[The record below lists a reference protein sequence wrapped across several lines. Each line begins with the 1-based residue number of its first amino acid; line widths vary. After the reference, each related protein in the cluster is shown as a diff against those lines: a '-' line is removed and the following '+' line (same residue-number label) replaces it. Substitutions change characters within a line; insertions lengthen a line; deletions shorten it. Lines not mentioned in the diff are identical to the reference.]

1 MIGNDQVDFFE
12 LSFEEI
18 KGWFMPV
25 NQEDSVILNK
35 ASIERGMFMTT
46 AYKVLVF
53 EEKKKTNCS
62 YEKIEI
68 PPLKSQNKTMNYSK
82 LGPDGIV
89 KKGVPVYKGDIIVG
103 KTLTKV
109 QKEDEEKNDC
119 SLAISSG
126 EEGVIDDIWKGVCE
140 EGYVMIKVKIRQLR
154 FPEVGDKCACFTD
167 QTSVL
172 TVGGWKNIKD
182 ILTTDRVAT
191 LQNNKIIY
199 DYPLKTFE
207 YDYEGK
213 MYHLE
218 TENLDMTITPNHKLY
233 IKYEDK
239 KEFELVKVEE
249 VFGTTVYHKKN
260 GDYNCDKNYYKN
272 LIETLISFN
281 KDYITLEFAENIQK
295 LSICAGWSVD
305 IEKYKNQYKI
315 HINKTEKE
323 NEVLSD
329 IQKEKWIDY
338 IGKVYCIEVPGNI
351 FYVKQNGK
359 TYWSGNSR
367 SSQKGVCGL
376 LLPQEDMPF
385 TSQGIT
391 PDLLM
396 NPHSLPSR
404 MTLSQLIECLY
415 SKTGSLDGKFGDAT
429 AFTDQSID
437 PVEWIADMLKKHGFQ
452 KYGNEKMFNGFTGEF
467 LDSEIFIGPTY
478 YQRLKHMVQDKI
490 HCLTLDHEVLTFYG
504 WKMIGEIKKND
515 LVATLN
521 KDGYL
526 EYQYPINIYDYPE
539 YEGSMYSIKN
549 KMVDLLVTG
558 NHRMWVS
565 QDKKIY
571 DFMLAKDV
579 FSKNMFYKN
588 DALLEKEAYPV
599 ENELLIILGI
609 WITYKILCLP
619 KELKNMFLY
628 CLDKLKIEYNYDKRK
643 DIFEIK
649 QNQFNID
656 NNDNLLPQWIFDLNH
671 NQSKLLIHIIF
682 NNKHLYHTKSKK
694 LADQIQQ
701 LCLHA
706 GFSCIIMK
714 KYKMY
719 RLDKSII
726 HNNDSEETYL
736 NNKKIHVACIEVPN
750 QIFYV
755 RRNGKP
761 VWTGNSRAT
770 GNVTMMHHQPSEG
783 RSREG
788 GLRVGEMERD
798 ALISHGGAAFIQETL
813 FDMSDQYQVN
823 VCETCGNILSSSI
836 ACRIC
841 KNGQVNRTNIPYC
854 AKLLFQELE
863 AMGIKIQINTK

>member
-1 MIGNDQVDFFE
+1 LIGNDQVDFFE

-18 KGWFMPV
+18 KGWFILG

-82 LGPDGIV
+82 LGKDGIV
-89 KKGVPVYKGDIIVG
+89 KKGVPVYKGDIIIG

-109 QKEDEEKNDC
+109 QKEDEEKVDC

-154 FPEVGDKCACFTD
+154 FPEVGDK
-167 QTSVL
+167 
-172 TVGGWKNIKD
+172 
-182 ILTTDRVAT
+182 VA
-191 LQNNKIIY
+191 
-199 DYPLKTFE
+199 
-207 YDYEGK
+207 
-213 MYHLE
+213 
-218 TENLDMTITPNHKLY
+218 
-233 IKYEDK
+233 
-239 KEFELVKVEE
+239 
-249 VFGTTVYHKKN
+249 
-260 GDYNCDKNYYKN
+260 
-272 LIETLISFN
+272 
-281 KDYITLEFAENIQK
+281 
-295 LSICAGWSVD
+295 
-305 IEKYKNQYKI
+305 
-315 HINKTEKE
+315 
-323 NEVLSD
+323 
-329 IQKEKWIDY
+329 
-338 IGKVYCIEVPGNI
+338 
-351 FYVKQNGK
+351 
-359 TYWSGNSR
+359 SR

-385 TSQGIT
+385 TSQGII

-396 NPHSLPSR
+396 NPHSYPSR
-404 MTLSQLIECLY
+404 MTLSQLMECLY
-415 SKTGSLDGKFGDAT
+415 SKVGSLDGIFGDAT
-429 AFTDQSID
+429 PFTDQSID
-437 PVEWIADMLKKHGFQ
+437 PVEGIANMLKKHGFQ
-452 KYGNEKMFNGFTGEF
+452 KYGNERLFNGFTGEF

-490 HCLTLDHEVLTFYG
+490 HCLTLDHEVLTLYG
-504 WKMIGEIKKND
+504 WKMIGEITTND
-515 LVATLN
+515 KVATLN
-521 KDGYL
+521 KSGEL
-526 EYQYPINIYDYPE
+526 EYQNPLNIYDYPD

-549 KMVDLLVTG
+549 KKVDLLVTG
-558 NHRMWVS
+558 NHRMWAS
-565 QDKKIY
+565 YDGEKY
-571 DFMLAKDV
+571 DFIMAKDV
-579 FSKNMFYKN
+579 FCKNVVYKN
-588 DALLEKEAYPV
+588 DAFLIGKEAYPV
-599 ENELLIILGI
+599 DNELLIGLGI
-609 WITYKILCLP
+609 WITYKLKDDNKIISLP
-619 KELKNMFLY
+619 KELKNIFLY
-628 CLDKLKIEYNYDKRK
+628 CLDKLKIEYKYDKK
-643 DIFEIK
+643 KEVFEIDEK
-649 QNQFNID
+649 QEKESFNLK
-656 NNDNLLPQWIFDLNH
+656 NLLPQWVFELNE

-682 NNKHLYHTKSKK
+682 NNKNIYYTKSKE
-694 LADQIQQ
+694 LSDQIQQ

-714 KYKMY
+714 KERDELY
-719 RLDKSII
+719 RLDKSMLD
-726 HNNDSEETYL
+726 NDDSEETFL
-736 NNKKIHVACIEVPN
+736 NHKKIHVACIEVPN

-755 RRNGKP
+755 RRNGKS

-823 VCETCGNILSSSI
+823 VCEICGNILSSSI

>member
-1 MIGNDQVDFFE
+1 
-12 LSFEEI
+12 
-18 KGWFMPV
+18 
-25 NQEDSVILNK
+25 
-35 ASIERGMFMTT
+35 
-46 AYKVLVF
+46 
-53 EEKKKTNCS
+53 
-62 YEKIEI
+62 
-68 PPLKSQNKTMNYSK
+68 
-82 LGPDGIV
+82 
-89 KKGVPVYKGDIIVG
+89 
-103 KTLTKV
+103 
-109 QKEDEEKNDC
+109 
-119 SLAISSG
+119 
-126 EEGVIDDIWKGVCE
+126 
-140 EGYVMIKVKIRQLR
+140 
-154 FPEVGDKCACFTD
+154 
-167 QTSVL
+167 
-172 TVGGWKNIKD
+172 
-182 ILTTDRVAT
+182 
-191 LQNNKIIY
+191 
-199 DYPLKTFE
+199 
-207 YDYEGK
+207 
-213 MYHLE
+213 
-218 TENLDMTITPNHKLY
+218 
-233 IKYEDK
+233 
-239 KEFELVKVEE
+239 
-249 VFGTTVYHKKN
+249 
-260 GDYNCDKNYYKN
+260 
-272 LIETLISFN
+272 
-281 KDYITLEFAENIQK
+281 
-295 LSICAGWSVD
+295 
-305 IEKYKNQYKI
+305 
-315 HINKTEKE
+315 
-323 NEVLSD
+323 
-329 IQKEKWIDY
+329 
-338 IGKVYCIEVPGNI
+338 
-351 FYVKQNGK
+351 
-359 TYWSGNSR
+359 
-367 SSQKGVCGL
+367 
-376 LLPQEDMPF
+376 
-385 TSQGIT
+385 
-391 PDLLM
+391 
-396 NPHSLPSR
+396 
-404 MTLSQLIECLY
+404 
-415 SKTGSLDGKFGDAT
+415 
-429 AFTDQSID
+429 
-437 PVEWIADMLKKHGFQ
+437 
-452 KYGNEKMFNGFTGEF
+452 
-467 LDSEIFIGPTY
+467 
-478 YQRLKHMVQDKI
+478 
-490 HCLTLDHEVLTFYG
+490 
-504 WKMIGEIKKND
+504 
-515 LVATLN
+515 
-521 KDGYL
+521 
-526 EYQYPINIYDYPE
+526 
-539 YEGSMYSIKN
+539 
-549 KMVDLLVTG
+549 MVDLLVTG

-619 KELKNMFLY
+619 KKLKNMFLY

-643 DIFEIK
+643 DTFEIK
-649 QNQFNID
+649 QDQFNID

-682 NNKHLYHTKSKK
+682 NNKHFYHTKSKK

-726 HNNDSEETYL
+726 HDNDSEETYL